1 MSSRPPMSTLTDP
14 LLPYTPRCR
23 SPPGGIDE
31 DSSRLRRAQPLG
43 VQQVFAFGRE
53 ACHHDDDVA
62 LLQELVEPYKSD
74 TLTALVR
81 RACRDADPGIPPRQ
95 PADDRP
101 GNVAIA
107 YDSDRLALDH
117 PRRHGTP
124 WPRSH
129 LAELL
134 FRGFEII

>member
-1 MSSRPPMSTLTDP
+1 MSARDR
-14 LLPYTPRCR
+14 LPR
-23 SPPGGIDE
+23 GWLWVE
-31 DSSRLRRAQPLG
+31 ASRLSLAVRLG
-43 VQQVFAFGRE
+43 LQQVVAFVRE
-53 ACHHDDDVA
+53 ACHHEDDVA
-62 LLQELVEPYKSD
+62 LLQEVVEPYKGD
-74 TLTALVR
+74 TRTALVR
-81 RACRDADPGIPPRQ
+81 RACRDDDPGSPPRQ

-129 LAELL
+129 LAELI

>member
-1 MSSRPPMSTLTDP
+1 MKVHAFLLKLAPTLGTH
-14 LLPYTPRCR
+14 LVVSL
-23 SPPGGIDE
+23 
-31 DSSRLRRAQPLG
+31 
-43 VQQVFAFGRE
+43 GRE
-53 ACHHDDDVA
+53 ACHQDDDVA

-81 RACRDADPGIPPRQ
+81 RACRDDDPGIPPRQ

-124 WPRSH
+124 WPRAH
-129 LAELL
+129 PADLI
-134 FRGFEII
+134 FRGLNIN